1 MKVASNLVKD
11 IRKYYCDQLCS
22 IYDKDEANAMI
33 LILFE
38 HYFNIDRVKMALE
51 PDIRL
56 SESEMLKIHF
66 AVKDLLKNKP
76 IQYIIGETE
85 LCELK
90 FKVNEDV
97 LIPRPETA
105 EMIYKIV
112 NKSTSQQVNKSTSQS
127 QCQSQCQ
134 SSTAN
139 SQKPKAKSQKLILDI
154 GTGSGCI
161 AISLAKMLPEAQIYA
176 LDISEKALV
185 VAKENAKINDVN
197 ITFIHE
203 DILTQTQTQ
212 TLTQTK
218 FDIIVSNPP
227 YVRELEKSGMRD
239 NVLKWEPHNALFVSN
254 NNPLIFYR
262 SILEFAKSHLKENGE
277 IWFEINEFLGKEMI
291 DLCHELGFSDVEIY
305 KDFRGKERI
314 MAIHNS

>member
-22 IYDKDEANAMI
+22 IYDKDEANTMI

-85 LCELK
+85 FCELK
-90 FKVNEDV
+90 FKVNENV

-112 NKSTSQQVNKSTSQS
+112 NESPSQS
-127 QCQSQCQ
+127 Q

-139 SQKPKAKSQKLILDI
+139 SQKLILDI

-161 AISLAKMLPEAQIYA
+161 AISLAKMLPESHVYA

-185 VAKENAKINDVN
+185 VAKENAKINDAN
-197 ITFIHE
+197 ITFIQD
-203 DILTQTQTQ
+203 DIFTMTKTI
-212 TLTQTK
+212 TKTITKTMTKTMTQTK

-227 YVRELEKSGMRD
+227 YVRELEKADMRD
-239 NVLKWEPHNALFVSN
+239 NVLKWEPYKALFVSDD
-254 NNPLIFYR
+254 NPLIFYR
-262 SILEFAKSHLKENGE
+262 KILEFAKTHLNNNGE
-277 IWFEINEFLGKEMI
+277 IWFEINEYLSKEMI
-291 DLCHELGFSDVEIY
+291 DLCHELGFSNVKMH

-314 MAIHNS
+314 MAIYNS

>member
-22 IYDKDEANAMI
+22 IYDKDEANTMI

-76 IQYIIGETE
+76 IQYIIGETDF
-85 LCELK
+85 CELK
-90 FKVNEDV
+90 FKVNENV

-112 NKSTSQQVNKSTSQS
+112 NESPSHQVTKSEF
-127 QCQSQCQ
+127 
-134 SSTAN
+134 N

-161 AISLAKMLPEAQIYA
+161 AISLAKMLPESHVYA

-185 VAKENAKINDVN
+185 VAKENAKINDAN
-197 ITFIHE
+197 ITFIQD
-203 DILTQTQTQ
+203 DILTMTKTM
-212 TLTQTK
+212 TQTK

-227 YVRELEKSGMRD
+227 YVRELEKADMRD
-239 NVLKWEPHNALFVSN
+239 NVLKWEPHNALFVSDD
-254 NNPLIFYR
+254 NPLIFYR
-262 SILEFAKSHLKENGE
+262 KILEFAKTHLNDNGE
-277 IWFEINEFLGKEMI
+277 IWFEINEYLSKEMI
-291 DLCHELGFSDVEIY
+291 DLCHELGFSNVKIH

-314 MAIHNS
+314 MAIYNS

>member
-22 IYDKDEANAMI
+22 IYDKNEANAMI

-85 LCELK
+85 FCELK
-90 FKVNEDV
+90 FKVNENV
-97 LIPRPETA
+97 LIPRPETS
-105 EMIYKIV
+105 EMVYKIV
-112 NKSTSQQVNKSTSQS
+112 NEATGLRDNEFCSRRVAESQS
-127 QCQSQCQ
+127 QK
-134 SSTAN
+134 TKAN
-139 SQKPKAKSQKLILDI
+139 SQQPLSILDI

-161 AISLAKMLPEAQIYA
+161 AISLAKLFPEAQVYA
-176 LDISEKALV
+176 LDISEEALN

-203 DILTQTQTQ
+203 DILTLTQTS

-227 YVRELEKSGMRD
+227 YVRELEKAGMRD
-239 NVLKWEPHNALFVSN
+239 NVLKWEPDKALFVSN
-254 NNPLIFYR
+254 EDPLIFYR
-262 SILEFAKSHLKENGE
+262 KILEFANSHLKENGE
-277 IWFEINEFLGKEMI
+277 IWFEINEYLGKEMTE
-291 DLCHELGFSDVEIY
+291 LCKEFGFPNVKIH

-314 MAIHNS
+314 MNLKI

>member
-1 MKVASNLVKD
+1 
-11 IRKYYCDQLCS
+11 
-22 IYDKDEANAMI
+22 
-33 LILFE
+33 
-38 HYFNIDRVKMALE
+38 MALE

-85 LCELK
+85 FCELK
-90 FKVNEDV
+90 FKVNENV

-112 NKSTSQQVNKSTSQS
+112 NESPSLQVSKSPSQS
-127 QCQSQCQ
+127 QSQ

-139 SQKPKAKSQKLILDI
+139 NQQLILDI

-161 AISLAKMLPEAQIYA
+161 AISLAKMLPESHVYA

-185 VAKENAKINDVN
+185 VAKENAKINDAN
-197 ITFIHE
+197 ITFIQD
-203 DILTQTQTQ
+203 DILTMAQTM
-212 TLTQTK
+212 TQTK
-218 FDIIVSNPP
+218 FDIIISNPP
-227 YVRELEKSGMRD
+227 YVRELEKADMRD
-239 NVLKWEPHNALFVSN
+239 NVLKWEPHKALFVSDD
-254 NNPLIFYR
+254 NPLIFYR
-262 SILEFAKSHLKENGE
+262 KILEFAKTHLNDNGE
-277 IWFEINEFLGKEMI
+277 IWFEINEYLSKEMI
-291 DLCHELGFSDVEIY
+291 DLCHELGFSNVKIH

-314 MAIHNS
+314 IAIHNS

>member
-134 SSTAN
+134 SSTAK
-139 SQKPKAKSQKLILDI
+139 SQKPKANFRHWDRKWLYRDKFSEDASRS
-154 GTGSGCI
+154 SG
-161 AISLAKMLPEAQIYA
+161 
-176 LDISEKALV
+176 
-185 VAKENAKINDVN
+185 
-197 ITFIHE
+197 
-203 DILTQTQTQ
+203 
-212 TLTQTK
+212 
-218 FDIIVSNPP
+218 
-227 YVRELEKSGMRD
+227 
-239 NVLKWEPHNALFVSN
+239 
-254 NNPLIFYR
+254 
-262 SILEFAKSHLKENGE
+262 
-277 IWFEINEFLGKEMI
+277 
-291 DLCHELGFSDVEIY
+291 LCS
-305 KDFRGKERI
+305 
-314 MAIHNS
+314 

>member
-85 LCELK
+85 FCELK
-90 FKVNEDV
+90 FKVNENV
-97 LIPRPETA
+97 LIPRPETS
-105 EMIYKIV
+105 EMVYKIV
-112 NKSTSQQVNKSTSQS
+112 NESPSHQVTKSPSQS
-127 QCQSQCQ
+127 RK
-134 SSTAN
+134 AN
-139 SQKPKAKSQKLILDI
+139 SQQPLSILDI

-161 AISLAKMLPEAQIYA
+161 AISLAKLFPKAQVYA
-176 LDISEKALV
+176 LDISEEALK
-185 VAKENAKINDVN
+185 VARENSINNKVN
-197 ITFIHE
+197 ITFIQD
-203 DILTQTQTQ
+203 DILS
-212 TLTQTK
+212 LNNDIETK

-227 YVRELEKSGMRD
+227 YVRELEKAEMRD
-239 NVLKWEPHNALFVSN
+239 NVLKWEPDKALFVSN
-254 NNPLIFYR
+254 EDPLIFYR
-262 SILEFAKSHLKENGE
+262 KILEFAKSHLKENGE
-277 IWFEINEFLGKEMI
+277 IWFEINEYLGKEMTE
-291 DLCHELGFSDVEIY
+291 LCKEFGFSNVIIH

-314 MAIHNS
+314 MNLKI

>member
-76 IQYIIGETE
+76 IQYVVGETE
-85 LCELK
+85 FCELK
-90 FKVNEDV
+90 FKVNENV
-97 LIPRPETA
+97 LIPRPETS
-105 EMIYKIV
+105 EMVYKIV
-112 NKSTSQQVNKSTSQS
+112 NETTGQQDKEFCSRRDAESQS
-127 QCQSQCQ
+127 QK
-134 SSTAN
+134 STAK
-139 SQKPKAKSQKLILDI
+139 SRKPLSILDI

-161 AISLAKMLPEAQIYA
+161 AISLAKLLPEAQVYA
-176 LDISEKALV
+176 LDISEEALK
-185 VAKENAKINDVN
+185 VARENAMNNNVDV
-197 ITFIHE
+197 TFIHE
-203 DILTQTQTQ
+203 DILTQTLTQ
-212 TLTQTK
+212 APTQTK

-227 YVRELEKSGMRD
+227 YVRELEKAEMRD

-254 NNPLIFYR
+254 DDPLIFYR

-277 IWFEINEFLGKEMI
+277 IWFEINEFLGKEMTS
-291 DLCHELGFSDVEIY
+291 LCKEFGFSNVKIH

-314 MAIHNS
+314 MAVKNEE